1 MHTHFHRTNRSEQN
15 DRSDQ
20 KAHGGSSS
28 GVLERAAI
36 REPHITSTKT
46 STIKEI
52 RHTLANTNRNI
63 QCRTTEDANK
73 CYSRRCSQ
81 RTVDEDE
88 DSRHRDSEYV
98 TRGRDMKREN
108 THAP

>member
-1 MHTHFHRTNRSEQN
+1 M
-15 DRSDQ
+15 
-20 KAHGGSSS
+20 
-28 GVLERAAI
+28 GVLEGAAHNQHQNQHHKGN
-36 REPHITSTKT
+36 PA
-46 STIKEI
+46 
-52 RHTLANTNRNI
+52 HTLANTNRNI

-73 CYSRRCSQ
+73 CYSRRRSQ

-108 THAP
+108 THAQTNAP

>member
-1 MHTHFHRTNRSEQN
+1 MHTHCHRTNRSEQN

-20 KAHGGSSS
+20 KTHGGNIM
-28 GVLERAAI
+28 GVLEGTAHNQHHKGNPA
-36 REPHITSTKT
+36 
-46 STIKEI
+46 
-52 RHTLANTNRNI
+52 HTLANTNINI
-63 QCRTTEDANK
+63 QCRTAEDANK

-98 TRGRDMKREN
+98 TRGRDMKRDN
-108 THAP
+108 THAQTNAP